1 MNCLKKLVQIL
12 KKKVVKL
19 HIVITRPKEDSLFL
33 IERLKK
39 LGHTV
44 THLPVIKIEEL
55 KTEKINLQK
64 YKAVIFTSSNAI
76 KFLNLDKIESK
87 IKCYCV
93 GKTTEFTAR
102 RAGFL
107 NTYTSEG
114 TVDSLIELIIRSL
127 ENKSG
132 KLLYVSSEFISKDL
146 DVDLKSAGFSV
157 DRISN
162 YTSIP
167 IEQIDKNTLSFLEKK
182 PPDVIFVYSS
192 RSAKNLFN
200 LLNKYSLLNVVTQ
213 TNLMCISE
221 KVLLALKHIKWKKVF
236 IFNPGEEEFLLNK
249 IR

>member
-1 MNCLKKLVQIL
+1 M
-12 KKKVVKL
+12 

-55 KTEKINLQK
+55 KTKKINFQN

-76 KFLNLDKIESK
+76 KFLNVDKFDSK

-93 GKTTEFTAR
+93 GKTTEFKAR
-102 RAGFL
+102 QVGFI
-107 NTYTSEG
+107 NTYSSEG
-114 TVDSLIELIIRSL
+114 TVDSLIELIIRSF

-132 KLLYVSSEFISKDL
+132 KLLYLSSEFISKDL
-146 DVDLKSAGFSV
+146 DIDLINAGFSV

-162 YTSIP
+162 YTTSP
-167 IEQIDKNTLSFLEKK
+167 IEEIDKNTLDFFIKK
-182 PPDVIFVYSS
+182 SPDVIFVYSS
-192 RSAKNLFN
+192 KSAKNLFN
-200 LLNKYSLLNVVTQ
+200 LINKYSLLNVVTQ
-213 TNLMCISE
+213 SNLMCISE
-221 KVLLALKHIKWKKVF
+221 KVLLVLKQIKWKNVF
-236 IFNPGEEEFLLNK
+236 IFSPGEEEFLLNK

>member
-1 MNCLKKLVQIL
+1 
-12 KKKVVKL
+12 L

-55 KTEKINLQK
+55 KTEKINFQN

-76 KFLNLDKIESK
+76 KFLNVDKFDSK

-93 GKTTEFTAR
+93 GKTTEFKAR
-102 RAGFL
+102 QVGFI
-107 NTYTSEG
+107 NTYSSEG
-114 TVDSLIELIIRSL
+114 TVDSLIELIIRSF

-132 KLLYVSSEFISKDL
+132 KLLYLSSEFISKDL
-146 DVDLKSAGFSV
+146 DIDLINAGFSV

-162 YTSIP
+162 YTTSP
-167 IEQIDKNTLSFLEKK
+167 IEEIDKNTLDFFIKK
-182 PPDVIFVYSS
+182 SPDVIFVYSS
-192 RSAKNLFN
+192 KSAKNLFN
-200 LLNKYSLLNVVTQ
+200 LINKYSLLNVVTQ
-213 TNLMCISE
+213 SNLMCISE
-221 KVLLALKHIKWKKVF
+221 KVLLVLKQIKWKNVF
-236 IFNPGEEEFLLNK
+236 IFSPGEEEFLLNK